1 MVASEDRRFVR
12 TEQAIREAFITL
24 MNEKGFTQI
33 SVKQIVERSSIN
45 RGTFYIHYEDKYDLL
60 NKMEQDLLESLLQV
74 TQVTPYDQLQQNPIR
89 WQNFNDCFNQ
99 FAHYVYDQGEL
110 FTLLQ
115 SEKGDPSFDRKF
127 YSMCKTVWEK
137 HKLSDILSIPQ
148 HYALTAFISITS
160 SLMLEWVNSG
170 FKETPEEFMDILIK
184 IVQGIPDNIL
194 VNTKDEN

>member
-1 MVASEDRRFVR
+1 MFMTKVSYLHYYR
-12 TEQAIREAFITL
+12 
-24 MNEKGFTQI
+24 
-33 SVKQIVERSSIN
+33 VKKV
-45 RGTFYIHYEDKYDLL
+45 IH
-60 NKMEQDLLESLLQV
+60 
-74 TQVTPYDQLQQNPIR
+74 
-89 WQNFNDCFNQ
+89 
-99 FAHYVYDQGEL
+99 H
-110 FTLLQ
+110 
-115 SEKGDPSFDRKF
+115 DRKF

-170 FKETPEEFMDILIK
+170 FKETPEEFMEILIK